1 MSIMTD
7 INKVNIGKRIYGMI
21 EKIHQERPLIHNITN
36 MVAMN
41 DSANIILAVGGL
53 PVMAH
58 AQEEVGE
65 MVKAAGALVL
75 NIGTLT
81 PEQIESMIIAGK
93 VANSLKI
100 PVILDPVGAGATNLR
115 TESALRLQ
123 EKIKINIVRGNFAEI
138 SILAG
143 LKGNIKGV
151 ESIGTEKN
159 SVEIACSLARKY
171 NQIAIITGKQDVVTD
186 GKTVIKID
194 NGSPMLGTITATGC
208 MVTSLIAT
216 FAAVDDEDYLLAS
229 TGALVCFGLA
239 GERAAVKAQ
248 GPGSFKVNL
257 FDEIYNLNEKIIGEG
272 LKVNIYEL

>member
-21 EKIHQERPLIHNITN
+21 ERIHQERPLIHNITN

-123 EKIKINIVRGNFAEI
+123 EKIKIDIVRGNFAEI

-171 NQIAIITGKQDVVTD
+171 NQVAIITGKQDVVTD
-186 GKTVIKID
+186 GKTVIEID

-216 FAAVDDEDYLLAS
+216 FAAVGEDYLLAS

>member
-1 MSIMTD
+1 MNRKTGISE
-7 INKVNIGKRIYGMI
+7 INLG
-21 EKIHQERPLIHNITN
+21 EKIFEIIERIRQERPLIHNITN

-41 DSANIILAVGGL
+41 DSANAILAIGGL

-58 AQEEVGE
+58 AQAEVRE
-65 MVKAAGALVL
+65 MVRVAGALVL

-81 PEQIESMIIAGK
+81 SEQIDSMIAAGEE
-93 VANSLKI
+93 ANNLKK
-100 PVILDPVGAGATNLR
+100 PVVLDPVGAGATHLR

-123 EKIKINIVRGNFAEI
+123 ERIKIDIVRGNHAEV

-143 LKGNIKGV
+143 LKGDIKGV
-151 ESIGTEKN
+151 ESVGSGKN
-159 SVEIACSLARKY
+159 AVEVARSLARKH
-171 NQIAIITGKQDVVTD
+171 NQVVIITGKQDIVTD
-186 GKTVIKID
+186 GKTVIEIN

-216 FAAVDDEDYLLAS
+216 FAAVCDDYIMAS

-239 GERAAVKAQ
+239 GERAAVKAR

-257 FDEIYNLNEKIIGEG
+257 FDEIYNLNEKIICKG
-272 LKVNIYEL
+272 LKANIYEL

>member
-1 MSIMTD
+1 MNRKTGISE
-7 INKVNIGKRIYGMI
+7 INLGKKIFEIIERIR
-21 EKIHQERPLIHNITN
+21 QERPLIHNITN

-41 DSANIILAVGGL
+41 DSANIILAIGGL

-58 AQEEVGE
+58 AQAEVRE
-65 MVKAAGALVL
+65 MVRVAGALVL

-81 PEQIESMIIAGK
+81 SEQIDSMIAAGEE
-93 VANSLKI
+93 ANNLKK
-100 PVILDPVGAGATNLR
+100 PVVLDPVGAGATHLR

-123 EKIKINIVRGNFAEI
+123 ERIKIDIVRGNHAEV

-143 LKGNIKGV
+143 LKGSIKGV
-151 ESIGTEKN
+151 ESVGSGKN
-159 SVEIACSLARKY
+159 AVEVARSLARKH
-171 NQIAIITGKQDVVTD
+171 NQVVIITGKQDIVTD
-186 GKTVIKID
+186 GKTVIEIN

-216 FAAVDDEDYLLAS
+216 FAAVCDDYIMAS

-257 FDEIYNLNEKIIGEG
+257 FDEVYNLNEEIICKG

>member
-21 EKIHQERPLIHNITN
+21 ERIHQERPLIHNITN

-171 NQIAIITGKQDVVTD
+171 NQVAIITGKQDVVTD
-186 GKTVIKID
+186 GKTVIEID

-216 FAAVDDEDYLLAS
+216 FAAVDEDCLLAS

-257 FDEIYNLNEKIIGEG
+257 FDEIYNLNEKIICEG

>member
-1 MSIMTD
+1 MTD
-7 INKVNIGKRIYGMI
+7 INKVNIGKKIDGMI
-21 EKIHQERPLIHNITN
+21 KRIHQERPLIHNITN

-151 ESIGTEKN
+151 ESVGTEKN
-159 SVEIACSLARKY
+159 SVKVACSLARKY
-171 NQIAIITGKQDVVTD
+171 NQVAIITGKQDVVTD
-186 GKTVIKID
+186 GKRVVEID
-194 NGSPMLGTITATGC
+194 NGSPMLRTITATGC

-216 FAAVDDEDYLLAS
+216 FAAVEEDYLWAS

>member
-1 MSIMTD
+1 MSIRTD

-21 EKIHQERPLIHNITN
+21 ERIHQERPLIHNITN

-171 NQIAIITGKQDVVTD
+171 NQVAIITGKQDVVTD
-186 GKTVIKID
+186 GKTVIEID

-216 FAAVDDEDYLLAS
+216 FAAVDEDYLLAS

>member
-1 MSIMTD
+1 MNRKTGISE
-7 INKVNIGKRIYGMI
+7 INLGKKIFEIIERIR
-21 EKIHQERPLIHNITN
+21 QERPLIHNITN

-41 DSANIILAVGGL
+41 DSANIILAIGGL

-58 AQEEVGE
+58 AQAEVRE
-65 MVKAAGALVL
+65 MVRVAGALVL

-81 PEQIESMIIAGK
+81 SEQIDSMITAGEE
-93 VANSLKI
+93 ANNLKK
-100 PVILDPVGAGATNLR
+100 PVVLDPVGAGATHLR

-123 EKIKINIVRGNFAEI
+123 ERIKIDIVRGNHAEV

-143 LKGNIKGV
+143 LKGSIKGV
-151 ESIGTEKN
+151 ESVGSGKN
-159 SVEIACSLARKY
+159 AVEVARSLARKH
-171 NQIAIITGKQDVVTD
+171 NQVVIITGKQDIVTD
-186 GKTVIKID
+186 GKTVIEIN

-216 FAAVDDEDYLLAS
+216 FAAVCDDYIMAS

-257 FDEIYNLNEKIIGEG
+257 FDEVYNLNEEIICKG

>member
-21 EKIHQERPLIHNITN
+21 ERIHQERPLIHNITN

-171 NQIAIITGKQDVVTD
+171 NQVAIITGKQDVVTD
-186 GKTVIKID
+186 SKTVIEID

-216 FAAVDDEDYLLAS
+216 FAAVDEDYLLAS

>member
-21 EKIHQERPLIHNITN
+21 ERIHQERPLIHNITN

-171 NQIAIITGKQDVVTD
+171 NQVAIITGKQDVVTD
-186 GKTVIKID
+186 GKTVIEID

-216 FAAVDDEDYLLAS
+216 FAAVGEDYLLAS

-257 FDEIYNLNEKIIGEG
+257 FDEIYNLNEKIISEG

>member
-1 MSIMTD
+1 MNRKTGISE
-7 INKVNIGKRIYGMI
+7 INLG
-21 EKIHQERPLIHNITN
+21 EKIFEIIERIRQERPLIHNITN

-41 DSANIILAVGGL
+41 DSANIILAIGGL

-58 AQEEVGE
+58 AQAEVRE
-65 MVKAAGALVL
+65 MVRVAGALVL

-81 PEQIESMIIAGK
+81 SEQIDSMIAAGEE
-93 VANSLKI
+93 ANNLKK
-100 PVILDPVGAGATNLR
+100 PVVLDPVGAGATHLR

-123 EKIKINIVRGNFAEI
+123 ERIKIDIVRGNHAEV

-143 LKGNIKGV
+143 LKGSIKGV
-151 ESIGTEKN
+151 ESVGSGKN
-159 SVEIACSLARKY
+159 AVEVARSLARKH
-171 NQIAIITGKQDVVTD
+171 NQVVIITGKQDIVTD
-186 GKTVIKID
+186 GKTVIEIN

-216 FAAVDDEDYLLAS
+216 FAAVWDDYIMAS

-239 GERAAVKAQ
+239 GEKAAVKAQ

-257 FDEIYNLNEKIIGEG
+257 FDEVYNLNEKIICKG

>member
-1 MSIMTD
+1 MKINEDRNVGKGISD
-7 INKVNIGKRIYGMI
+7 ILERIHK
-21 EKIHQERPLIHNITN
+21 EKPLIHNITN

-41 DSANIILAVGGL
+41 DTANIILAIGAL
-53 PVMAH
+53 PIMSH

-81 PEQIESMIIAGK
+81 PEQIESMIVAGQ

-115 TESALRLQ
+115 TESALKLQ
-123 EKIKINIVRGNFAEI
+123 EKVKINIVRGNFAEI

-151 ESIGTEKN
+151 ESVGSEKN
-159 SVEIACSLARKY
+159 SVEISCSLAEKY
-171 NQIAIITGKQDVVTD
+171 NQVAIITGKRDIVTD
-186 GKTVIKID
+186 GKIVVEID
-194 NGSPMLGTITATGC
+194 NGSPMLRTITATGC
-208 MVTSLIAT
+208 MATSLIAS
-216 FAAVDDEDYLLAS
+216 FAAVCNDYVLAS

-239 GERAAVKAQ
+239 GERAALKAE
-248 GPGSFKVNL
+248 GPGTFKLNL
-257 FDEIYNLNEKIIGEG
+257 FDEIYNLNEEIICKG

>member
-1 MSIMTD
+1 MSIMTE

-21 EKIHQERPLIHNITN
+21 ERIHQERPLIHNITN

-53 PVMAH
+53 PIMAH

-65 MVKAAGALVL
+65 MVKAASALVL

-100 PVILDPVGAGATNLR
+100 PVILDPVGAGATNFR

-171 NQIAIITGKQDVVTD
+171 NQVAIITGKQDVVTD
-186 GKTVIKID
+186 GKTVIEID

-216 FAAVDDEDYLLAS
+216 FAAVDEDYLLAS

-239 GERAAVKAQ
+239 GERAEVKAQ

-257 FDEIYNLNEKIIGEG
+257 FDEIYNLNEKTICEG

>member
-1 MSIMTD
+1 MKSNKD
-7 INKVNIGKRIYGMI
+7 ISVGKKISEILKKIRQ
-21 EKIHQERPLIHNITN
+21 EKPLIHNITN

-41 DSANIILAVGGL
+41 DTANIILAIGAL
-53 PVMAH
+53 PIMAH

-81 PEQIESMIIAGK
+81 PEQIESMIIAGQA
-93 VANSLKI
+93 ANSLKVPI
-100 PVILDPVGAGATNLR
+100 ILDPVGAGATNLR
-115 TESALRLQ
+115 TESALSLQ
-123 EKIKINIVRGNFAEI
+123 EKVKLNIVRGNFAEI

-143 LKGNIKGV
+143 FKGNIKGV
-151 ESIGTEKN
+151 ESVGSGKN
-159 SVEIACSLARKY
+159 IVEVARSLARKH
-171 NQIAIITGKQDVVTD
+171 NQVVIITGKQDIVTD
-186 GKTVIKID
+186 GKTVIEIN

-216 FAAVDDEDYLLAS
+216 FAAVCDDYIMAS

-257 FDEIYNLNEKIIGEG
+257 FDEVYNLNDEIICKG

>member
-1 MSIMTD
+1 MNIKTGISE
-7 INKVNIGKRIYGMI
+7 INLG
-21 EKIHQERPLIHNITN
+21 EKIFEIIERIRQERPLIHNITN

-41 DSANIILAVGGL
+41 DSANIILAIGGL

-58 AQEEVGE
+58 AKEEVSE
-65 MVKAAGALVL
+65 MVEAAGALVL

-81 PEQIESMIIAGK
+81 PEQIESMIAAGEE
-93 VANSLKI
+93 ANNLKK
-100 PVILDPVGAGATNLR
+100 PVVLDPVGAGATHLR

-123 EKIKINIVRGNFAEI
+123 ERIKIDIVRGNHAEV

-143 LKGNIKGV
+143 LKGSIKGV
-151 ESIGTEKN
+151 ESVGSGEN
-159 SVEIACSLARKY
+159 AVEVARSLARKH
-171 NQIAIITGKQDVVTD
+171 NQVVIITGKQDIVTD
-186 GKTVIKID
+186 GKTVIKIN

-216 FAAVDDEDYLLAS
+216 FAAVCDDYVMAS

-257 FDEIYNLNEKIIGEG
+257 FDEVYNLNEEIIRKG

>member
-1 MSIMTD
+1 MKSNNDT
-7 INKVNIGKRIYGMI
+7 NVGKRISEI
-21 EKIHQERPLIHNITN
+21 LERIHKEKPLIHNITN

-41 DSANIILAVGGL
+41 DTANSILAIGAL
-53 PVMAH
+53 PIMAH

-65 MVKAAGALVL
+65 MVKAAGALLL

-81 PEQIESMIIAGK
+81 PEQIESMIIAGQ

-115 TESALRLQ
+115 TESALKLQ
-123 EKIKINIVRGNFAEI
+123 EKVKINIVRGNFAEI

-151 ESIGTEKN
+151 ESVGSEKN
-159 SVEIACSLARKY
+159 SAEIACSLARKC
-171 NQIAIITGKQDVVTD
+171 NQVAIITGKKDIVTD
-186 GKTVIKID
+186 GKMVVEID
-194 NGSPMLGTITATGC
+194 NGSPMLRTITATGC
-208 MVTSLIAT
+208 MATSLIAS
-216 FAAVDDEDYLLAS
+216 FAAVCDDYVLAS

-239 GERAAVKAQ
+239 GERAVLKAK
-248 GPGSFKVNL
+248 GPGTFKSNL
-257 FDEIYNLNEKIIGEG
+257 FDEIYNLNEEIISKG

>member
-1 MSIMTD
+1 MNRKIGISE
-7 INKVNIGKRIYGMI
+7 INLGKKIFEIIERIR
-21 EKIHQERPLIHNITN
+21 QERPLIHNITN

-41 DSANIILAVGGL
+41 DSANIILAIGGL
-53 PVMAH
+53 PIMAH
-58 AQEEVGE
+58 AQAEVRE
-65 MVKAAGALVL
+65 MVRVAGALVL

-81 PEQIESMIIAGK
+81 SKQIDSMITAGEE
-93 VANSLKI
+93 ANNLKK
-100 PVILDPVGAGATNLR
+100 PVVLDPVGAGATHLR

-123 EKIKINIVRGNFAEI
+123 ERVKLDIVRGNHAEV

-151 ESIGTEKN
+151 ESVGSGKN
-159 SVEIACSLARKY
+159 AVEVARSLARKH
-171 NQIAIITGKQDVVTD
+171 NQVVIITGKQDIVTD
-186 GKTVIKID
+186 GKTVIEIN

-216 FAAVDDEDYLLAS
+216 FAAVCDDYIMAS

-257 FDEIYNLNEKIIGEG
+257 FDEVYNLNEEIICKG

>member
-1 MSIMTD
+1 MNIKTGISK
-7 INKVNIGKRIYGMI
+7 INLG
-21 EKIHQERPLIHNITN
+21 EKIFEIIERIRQERPLIHNITN

-41 DSANIILAVGGL
+41 DTANIILAIGGL

-58 AQEEVGE
+58 AQEEVRE
-65 MVKAAGALVL
+65 MVRVAGALVL

-81 PEQIESMIIAGK
+81 PEQIDSMIAAGEE
-93 VANSLKI
+93 ANNLKK
-100 PVILDPVGAGATNLR
+100 PVVLDPVGAGATHLR

-123 EKIKINIVRGNFAEI
+123 ERIKIDIVRGNHAEV

-143 LKGNIKGV
+143 LKGSIKGV
-151 ESIGTEKN
+151 ESVGSGEN
-159 SVEIACSLARKY
+159 AVEVARSLARKH
-171 NQIAIITGKQDVVTD
+171 NQVVIITGKQDIVTD
-186 GKTVIKID
+186 GKTVIEIN

-216 FAAVDDEDYLLAS
+216 FAAVWDDYIMAS

-257 FDEIYNLNEKIIGEG
+257 FDEVYNLNEKIICKG

>member
-1 MSIMTD
+1 MNIKTGISK
-7 INKVNIGKRIYGMI
+7 INLGGKIFEIIERIR
-21 EKIHQERPLIHNITN
+21 QERPLIHNITN

-41 DSANIILAVGGL
+41 DSANIILAIGGL

-58 AQEEVGE
+58 AQAEVRE
-65 MVKAAGALVL
+65 MVRVAGALVL

-81 PEQIESMIIAGK
+81 SEQIDSMIAAGEE
-93 VANSLKI
+93 ANNLKK
-100 PVILDPVGAGATNLR
+100 PVVLDPVGAGATHLR

-123 EKIKINIVRGNFAEI
+123 ERIKIDIVRGNHAEV

-143 LKGNIKGV
+143 LKGSIKGV
-151 ESIGTEKN
+151 ESVGSGKN
-159 SVEIACSLARKY
+159 AVEVARSLARKH
-171 NQIAIITGKQDVVTD
+171 NQVVIITGKQDIVTD
-186 GKTVIKID
+186 GKTVIEIN

-216 FAAVDDEDYLLAS
+216 FAAVCNDYVMAS

-257 FDEIYNLNEKIIGEG
+257 FDEVYNLNEKIICEG

>member
-1 MSIMTD
+1 MNIKTGISE
-7 INKVNIGKRIYGMI
+7 INLGKKIFEIIERIR
-21 EKIHQERPLIHNITN
+21 QERPLIHNITN

-41 DSANIILAVGGL
+41 DSANIILAIGGL

-58 AQEEVGE
+58 AQAEVRE
-65 MVKAAGALVL
+65 MVRVAGALVL

-81 PEQIESMIIAGK
+81 SEQIDSMIVAGEE
-93 VANSLKI
+93 ANNLKK
-100 PVILDPVGAGATNLR
+100 PVVLDPVGAGATHLR

-123 EKIKINIVRGNFAEI
+123 ERVKLDIVRGNHAEV

-151 ESIGTEKN
+151 ESVGSGKN
-159 SVEIACSLARKY
+159 AVEVARSLARKH
-171 NQIAIITGKQDVVTD
+171 NQVVIITGKQDIVTD
-186 GKTVIKID
+186 GKTVIEIN

-216 FAAVDDEDYLLAS
+216 FAAVCDDYIMAS

-257 FDEIYNLNEKIIGEG
+257 FDEVYNLNEEIICKG

>member
-21 EKIHQERPLIHNITN
+21 ERIHQERPLIHNITN

-171 NQIAIITGKQDVVTD
+171 NQVAIITGKQDVVTD
-186 GKTVIKID
+186 GKTVIEID

-216 FAAVDDEDYLLAS
+216 FAAVDEDYLLAS

-257 FDEIYNLNEKIIGEG
+257 FDEIYNLNEKIICEG

>member
-7 INKVNIGKRIYGMI
+7 INQVNIGKRIYGMI
-21 EKIHQERPLIHNITN
+21 ERIHQERPLIHNITN

-159 SVEIACSLARKY
+159 SAEIACSLARKY
-171 NQIAIITGKQDVVTD
+171 NQVAIITGKQDVVTD
-186 GKTVIKID
+186 GKTVIEID

-257 FDEIYNLNEKIIGEG
+257 FDEIYNLNEKIICEG

>member
-1 MSIMTD
+1 MNRKIGISE
-7 INKVNIGKRIYGMI
+7 INLGKKIFEIIERIR
-21 EKIHQERPLIHNITN
+21 QERPLIHNITN

-41 DSANIILAVGGL
+41 DSANIILAIGGL

-58 AQEEVGE
+58 AQAEVRE
-65 MVKAAGALVL
+65 MVRVAGALVL

-81 PEQIESMIIAGK
+81 SEQIDSMITAGEE
-93 VANSLKI
+93 ANNLKK
-100 PVILDPVGAGATNLR
+100 PVVLDPVGAGATHLR

-123 EKIKINIVRGNFAEI
+123 ERVKLDIVRGNHAEV

-151 ESIGTEKN
+151 ESVGSGKN
-159 SVEIACSLARKY
+159 AVEVARSLARKH
-171 NQIAIITGKQDVVTD
+171 NQVVIITGKQDIVTD
-186 GKTVIKID
+186 GKTVIEIN

-216 FAAVDDEDYLLAS
+216 FAAVCDDYVMAS

-257 FDEIYNLNEKIIGEG
+257 FDEVYNLNEEVICKG

>member
-1 MSIMTD
+1 MNIKTGISK
-7 INKVNIGKRIYGMI
+7 INLGGNIFEIIERIR
-21 EKIHQERPLIHNITN
+21 QERPLIHNITN

-41 DSANIILAVGGL
+41 DSANIILAIGGL

-58 AQEEVGE
+58 AQAEVRE
-65 MVKAAGALVL
+65 MVRVAGALVL

-81 PEQIESMIIAGK
+81 PEQIDSMIAAGEE
-93 VANSLKI
+93 ANNLKK
-100 PVILDPVGAGATNLR
+100 PVVLDPVGAGATHLR

-123 EKIKINIVRGNFAEI
+123 KRIKIDIVRGNHAEV

-143 LKGNIKGV
+143 LKGSIKGV
-151 ESIGTEKN
+151 ESVGSGEN
-159 SVEIACSLARKY
+159 AVEVARSLARKH
-171 NQIAIITGKQDVVTD
+171 NQVVIITGKQDIVTD
-186 GKTVIKID
+186 GKTVIEIN

-216 FAAVDDEDYLLAS
+216 FAAVCNDYVMAS

-257 FDEIYNLNEKIIGEG
+257 FDEVYNLNEKIICKG

>member
-21 EKIHQERPLIHNITN
+21 ERIHQERPLIHNITN

-123 EKIKINIVRGNFAEI
+123 EKIKISIVRGNFAEI

-171 NQIAIITGKQDVVTD
+171 NQVAIITGKQDVVTD
-186 GKTVIKID
+186 GKTVIEID

-216 FAAVDDEDYLLAS
+216 FAAVDEDYLLAS

>member
-1 MSIMTD
+1 MTD

-21 EKIHQERPLIHNITN
+21 ERIHQERPLIHNITN

-151 ESIGTEKN
+151 ESVGTEKN

-171 NQIAIITGKQDVVTD
+171 NQVAIITGKQDVVTD
-186 GKTVIKID
+186 GKTVIEID

-216 FAAVDDEDYLLAS
+216 FAAVGEDYLLAS

>member
-21 EKIHQERPLIHNITN
+21 ERIHQERPLIHNITN

-171 NQIAIITGKQDVVTD
+171 NQVAIITGKQDVVTD
-186 GKTVIKID
+186 GKTVIEID

-216 FAAVDDEDYLLAS
+216 FAAVDEDYLLAS

>member
-1 MSIMTD
+1 MTD

-21 EKIHQERPLIHNITN
+21 ERIHQERPLIHNITN

-151 ESIGTEKN
+151 ESISTEKN

-171 NQIAIITGKQDVVTD
+171 NQVAIITGKQDVVTD
-186 GKTVIKID
+186 GKTVIEID

-216 FAAVDDEDYLLAS
+216 FAAVGEDYLLAS

>member
-1 MSIMTD
+1 MVI
-7 INKVNIGKRIYGMI
+7 IIFEII
-21 EKIHQERPLIHNITN
+21 EKIRQERPLIHNITN

-41 DSANIILAVGGL
+41 DSANIILAISGL

-58 AQEEVGE
+58 AQAEVRE
-65 MVKAAGALVL
+65 MVRVAGALVL

-81 PEQIESMIIAGK
+81 SEQIDSMIAAGEE
-93 VANSLKI
+93 ANNLKK
-100 PVILDPVGAGATNLR
+100 PVVLDPVGAGATHLR

-123 EKIKINIVRGNFAEI
+123 ERIKIDIVRGNHAEV

-143 LKGNIKGV
+143 LKGSIKGV
-151 ESIGTEKN
+151 ESVGSGEN
-159 SVEIACSLARKY
+159 AVEIGQSLARKH
-171 NQIAIITGKQDVVTD
+171 NQVVIITGKQDIVTD
-186 GKTVIKID
+186 GKTVIEIN

-216 FAAVDDEDYLLAS
+216 FAAVCDDYIMAS

-257 FDEIYNLNEKIIGEG
+257 FDEVYNLNEEIICKG